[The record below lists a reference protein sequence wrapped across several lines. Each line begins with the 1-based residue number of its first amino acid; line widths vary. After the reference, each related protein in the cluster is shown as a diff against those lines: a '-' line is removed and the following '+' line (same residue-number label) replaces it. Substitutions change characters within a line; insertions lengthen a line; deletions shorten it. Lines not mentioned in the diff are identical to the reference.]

1 MRISTT
7 EIINNVCRVFAYGE
21 SDNYIFTVDLE
32 DSDFC
37 EIIINNY
44 KVTTVREDGMN
55 GYIAWSEI
63 KNLTNFYPISYVKK
77 EPCLMF
83 SRCFGV

>member
-7 EIINNVCRVFAYGE
+7 KIFNNLCRVFAYGE
-21 SDNYIFTVDLE
+21 SDNYIFTFDLD

-44 KVTTVREDGMN
+44 KVTIAREDGMN
-55 GYIAWSEI
+55 GYIAWNEI
-63 KNLTNFYPISYVKK
+63 KNLTNFYPISHIKK
-77 EPCLMF
+77 EPRIMF